1 MLSLLLQILRYSNQI
16 CTENDAKIVVVL
28 HWISLNKMASDES
41 FQASERRYNVIPLF
55 NVFAIKNIGEMIILF
70 YNVLRIKCHAN
81 DSGLILSF

>member
-1 MLSLLLQILRYSNQI
+1 MKQTYVIVIIADLRYSNQI

-55 NVFAIKNIGEMIILF
+55 NVFANKNIGEMISLF
-70 YNVLRIKCHAN
+70 HNVLRI
-81 DSGLILSF
+81 